1 MLDSKSDA
9 RAGVQNAATGP
20 TEIAPR
26 PFDRADADVILR
38 SSDHIDFHVHRA
50 KLSIASSF
58 FNAMFS
64 LPQTSDTHLDV
75 QVVDVTE
82 DSSTMNAILRMCYP
96 VVDRSISSFAVL
108 SSALRAALKYD
119 MELAVELC
127 KQSLRLWV
135 HSQPLQV
142 YAVACRVEDESIARL
157 AAVKLFD
164 SRGTILNQFAD
175 ELEEIPA
182 GCYHRLLRYIR
193 GDIGKDGAAFLTF
206 CHPESPPMP
215 ELDILGDTVT
225 HVAPTS
231 ALPADADCPI
241 LFADAQAIVLIVT
254 ADERQLRVAKEVI
267 ALASPILSEMLSR
280 AQDATKHCNEDNEQ
294 NVPMLHVEES
304 SQIINH
310 LLRILHPSLIPSP
323 IDATILPNLLQVAI
337 KYKME
342 KVVWFLRQQFDSL
355 SASEPLRLYLLAASH
370 GWKKEACTAAKAALD
385 QRFVD
390 LEKTYV
396 SELEV
401 APAGPYYRLLKYHQ
415 ACGEAASVVKI
426 SDFKVEDLHSYH
438 SHRDCHWRGTAHVQ
452 QLGRWLQERPAPS
465 GFIAG
470 LVATGTEN
478 VNDPVYLY
486 CDVPVSFVE
495 GITFLSQVFDKGRE
509 IEAAIAKVDT
519 EMLFAAPA
527 AIV

>member
-75 QVVDVTE
+75 QIVDVTE

-157 AAVKLFD
+157 AAVKL
-164 SRGTILNQFAD
+164 
-175 ELEEIPA
+175 
-182 GCYHRLLRYIR
+182 LLRYIR

-438 SHRDCHWRGTAHVQ
+438 YHRDCHWRGTAHVQ

-478 VNDPVYLY
+478 VNGPGY

-495 GITFLSQVFDKGRE
+495 DITFLSQVFDRGRE
-509 IEAAIAKVDT
+509 IEAAIAKASA
-519 EMLFAAPA
+519 LF
-527 AIV
+527 IVYNTQP

>member
-1 MLDSKSDA
+1 MRALWCCNFHGQPILIRRATQCRQHCDKACRCSWSNSEVIYLSNSSSVFPRTAVQSSKFHLLSQSVSEKGVRFTDSFGPYLRHVGVVRLGAHGHIYPKFQSDFYLQGSLLNHFVDFARHTITMLDSKSDA

-164 SRGTILNQFAD
+164 SRGTILN
-175 ELEEIPA
+175 
-182 GCYHRLLRYIR
+182 
-193 GDIGKDGAAFLTF
+193 
-206 CHPESPPMP
+206 
-215 ELDILGDTVT
+215 
-225 HVAPTS
+225 
-231 ALPADADCPI
+231 
-241 LFADAQAIVLIVT
+241 
-254 ADERQLRVAKEVI
+254 
-267 ALASPILSEMLSR
+267 
-280 AQDATKHCNEDNEQ
+280 
-294 NVPMLHVEES
+294 
-304 SQIINH
+304 
-310 LLRILHPSLIPSP
+310 
-323 IDATILPNLLQVAI
+323 
-337 KYKME
+337 
-342 KVVWFLRQQFDSL
+342 
-355 SASEPLRLYLLAASH
+355 
-370 GWKKEACTAAKAALD
+370 
-385 QRFVD
+385 
-390 LEKTYV
+390 
-396 SELEV
+396 
-401 APAGPYYRLLKYHQ
+401 
-415 ACGEAASVVKI
+415 
-426 SDFKVEDLHSYH
+426 
-438 SHRDCHWRGTAHVQ
+438 
-452 QLGRWLQERPAPS
+452 
-465 GFIAG
+465 
-470 LVATGTEN
+470 
-478 VNDPVYLY
+478 
-486 CDVPVSFVE
+486 
-495 GITFLSQVFDKGRE
+495 
-509 IEAAIAKVDT
+509 
-519 EMLFAAPA
+519 
-527 AIV
+527 